1 VCIRDSRRALPA
13 GADDDHPDALS
24 TDGRAAGGRAATRA
38 GRVPAP
44 RRSTDG
50 RAGGGRRRGKPR
62 RKPRYLLWSAGTLAV
77 LLLLGTG
84 VLAWLYHKLDGNVQ
98 SADVDDKI
106 GGDRPD
112 DLAPDAETILLIGS
126 DSREGTGGAYGNV
139 DGMNSDTMMVVH
151 IAENREWATV
161 VSLPRDSWVEVPA
174 CELGNGEV
182 SEPYFGKLNS
192 AYSTGGMSGDVEY
205 ATACAI
211 RTVEHNA
218 GLRMD
223 HFITI
228 DFNGFSGMVDAL
240 GGVDMCIEAPIDDPK
255 AHLRLDAGCQSLNGD
270 EALGYVRAR
279 YSLGDGSD
287 LSRINRQQEFM
298 QALVAKA
305 RSSLTNPTALYDF
318 MGAVTGSLTT
328 DPELAGLQPLLSLT
342 TQLQDI
348 PQDAITFMTVPNY
361 PRELDDPTDRA
372 NVVWR
377 YPHAELVFTAM
388 ARDERLTEEELERA
402 VAERPT
408 ISPADIRVQVL
419 NGSGVPGQAAEA
431 AEALSAAGFQVP
443 FTGNSDLV
451 GGTVIRHPEGL
462 EEHARLLAKRVPGAR
477 LESMESETPGVLTL
491 ITGPDFAGVNGG

>member
-1 VCIRDSRRALPA
+1 RALPA
-13 GADDDHPDALS
+13 GDGAEPNAPRGDAR
-24 TDGRAAGGRAATRA
+24 TGRAATRTA

-50 RAGGGRRRGKPR
+50 RTGGGGGRRRGRPR

-126 DSREGTGGAYGNV
+126 DSREGTEGAYGDF

-161 VSLPRDSWVEVPA
+161 VSLPRDSWVEIPA

-192 AYSTGGMSGDVEY
+192 AYSTGGMGGDVEY

-240 GGVDMCIEAPIDDPK
+240 GGVDMCLDAPIDDPK
-255 AHLRLDAGCQSLNGD
+255 AHLKLDAGCQSLSGE

-305 RSSLTNPTALYDF
+305 RSSLTNPAALYDF

-328 DPELAGLQPLLSLT
+328 DPELAGLQPLLSLA

-372 NVVWR
+372 NVVWQ

-388 ARDERLTEEELERA
+388 ARDERLTEEEMERA
-402 VAERPT
+402 AAEQPT
-408 ISPADIRVQVL
+408 ISPVDVRVQVL
-419 NGSGVPGQAAEA
+419 NGSGVVGQAAEA
-431 AEALSAAGFQVP
+431 AEALRAAGFQVP

-451 GGTVIRHPEGL
+451 DGTIIRHPEGL
-462 EEHARLLAKRVPGAR
+462 EDHARLLAKRVPGAR